1 VEEVAEAGIL
11 IDGQE
16 TQMTS
21 CRSAEVDHKK
31 TLARPGPIGAGVRA
45 AVALAFF
52 TGGVLAR
59 SLPPLALALGAF
71 GVLLALAALVR
82 EPGCEV
88 NLVWKRLFGRRA
100 IDCMVFGPVDRWE
113 RRRTASPR

>member
-1 VEEVAEAGIL
+1 
-11 IDGQE
+11 
-16 TQMTS
+16 MTS
-21 CRSAEVDHKK
+21 CCSAEVDHEKH
-31 TLARPGPIGAGVRA
+31 LARPGPLGTTARA

-52 TGGVLAR
+52 AGGVLAR

-88 NLVWKRLFGRRA
+88 NMVWRRLWGRRA
-100 IDCMVFGPVDRWE
+100 IDCVVFGPVDRWE
-113 RRRTASPR
+113 RRRTASP

>member
-1 VEEVAEAGIL
+1 
-11 IDGQE
+11 
-16 TQMTS
+16 MTS
-21 CRSAEVDHKK
+21 CCSAEVDHEKG
-31 TLARPGPIGAGVRA
+31 LARPGPVGASVRA

-52 TGGVLAR
+52 AGGVVAR

-88 NLVWKRLFGRRA
+88 NLVWRRLLGRRA
-100 IDCMVFGPVDRWE
+100 IDCVVFGPVDRWE
-113 RRRTASPR
+113 RRRTGSPR

>member
-1 VEEVAEAGIL
+1 
-11 IDGQE
+11 
-16 TQMTS
+16 MMS
-21 CRSAEVDHKK
+21 CCSAEVDHEKG
-31 TLARPGPIGAGVRA
+31 LARPGPVGASVRA

-52 TGGVLAR
+52 AGGVMAR
-59 SLPPLALALGAF
+59 SLPPLSIALGAF

-88 NLVWKRLFGRRA
+88 NLIWNRLFGRRA
-100 IDCMVFGPVDRWE
+100 IDCIVFGPVDRWE